1 METYFS
7 NDLIL
12 VIGHKEYVER
22 VEKSNFYKDF
32 FVLSFIPR
40 HSTFLI
46 DFSRKK
52 SHNPHRLFLC
62 HVISNYV
69 IYNISRV
76 KRNVIRYILL
86 HLNCSLES
94 FVCILYRSELVG
106 QVKISNYIQ
115 T

>member
-52 SHNPHRLFLC
+52 
-62 HVISNYV
+62 ISQPTQTFSL
-69 IYNISRV
+69 SRD
-76 KRNVIRYILL
+76 
-86 HLNCSLES
+86 
-94 FVCILYRSELVG
+94 
-106 QVKISNYIQ
+106 
-115 T
+115 